1 MVKHVFKELGVALFW
16 HALIGCTWEVTII
29 IADKDWNATCDGL
42 VNLVWSLTPLLHGVV
57 QEDVLINVVSNL
69 FQIWIVLLAKLH
81 DRNFDVLTKREN
93 QLLIEFLATLFSK
106 GKLQR
111 LVVKRNRH
119 QLAVNVSQNFMLVVS
134 PLSKAREELVN
145 TVTHGVVDVWTVLVN
160 KNARVIKA
168 IVSVA
173 GNVVS
178 ALKDCYL

>member
-16 HALIGCTWEVTII
+16 HALIRCTWE
-29 IADKDWNATCDGL
+29 IAVVITNKDWNAARDGL

-57 QEDVLINVVSNL
+57 QEDVLVNVVSNL

-81 DRNFDVLTKREN
+81 DRNFNVLTKRKN
-93 QLLIEFLATLFSK
+93 QLLIEFLATPFSK

-111 LVVKRNRH
+111 LVVKRNGH
-119 QLAVNVSQNFMLVVS
+119 QLAVNVSQNFVLVVS
-134 PLSKAREELVN
+134 PLSEAREELVN
-145 TVTHGVVDVWTVLVN
+145 AVTHGVIDVWTVLVN

-168 IVSVA
+168 IVSVT

-178 ALKDCYL
+178 TLKDCYL